1 MSVPELSKK
10 AFISVAE
17 MAEMLS
23 LSKSRFFGL
32 MKVGVFPRP
41 IQHPSCKRPI
51 FDLELQ
57 QKCLEIRQ
65 NGIGLHGQPVIFNRM
80 KRNPRTRRQQPQ
92 PAAHHDEHAD
102 LIEALKSLGLT
113 TTSEAVAHALT
124 EIYPSGVPSDK
135 GQVIRAVFLHLRAK
149 KV

>member
-1 MSVPELSKK
+1 MSVPEPSKK

-41 IQHPSCKRPI
+41 VRHESCKRPI

-57 QKCLEIRQ
+57 QKCLEIRET
-65 NGIGLHGQPVIFNRM
+65 GIGFHGQPVIFNRM
-80 KRNPRTRRQQPQ
+80 RATRKPRTRQQPV
-92 PAAHHDEHAD
+92 ARHDEHAD

-113 TTSEAVAHALT
+113 TTSEAVGQALT

-135 GQVIRAVFLHLRAK
+135 GQVIRTVFLHLRAK